1 MKTAASQTDPKL
13 ASLLGL
19 ARSQG
24 GVFSR
29 AQARALGYSWRRLDT
44 LARRWAITPL
54 LDQWFV
60 PSAAKPTHV
69 SIAHALTLRF
79 GSEAVVSGAAAA
91 QWLGAVGEW
100 PERFGVNKPMV
111 YLGDPSHIR
120 TEDTRIIRRT
130 FDGAVLTRDRLRLAD
145 RTTALLDC
153 VDGVSKT
160 NREGLLDLLLQQR
173 WLKRDLVEARVAA
186 RRDSRH
192 GGRSTAAQIQAQRH
206 VTEGTESAAERLLR
220 RTLIGAGLRQ
230 GGRLGWQPN
239 HLVRVPDQGADQGGD
254 GHPHAQGN
262 GHSHAPGN
270 GQSHAPG
277 NGHSHAPGDGAL
289 RLARLDFAWPDC
301 RLAVEVDGRA
311 FHSADQAFESDRDRR
326 NDLEA
331 AGWMVLN
338 VTWKAL
344 RNSPDS
350 VLRRIHAG
358 LRHQRASP

>member
-192 GGRSTAAQIQAQRH
+192 GRRSTAAQIQAQRH

-254 GHPHAQGN
+254 GH
-262 GHSHAPGN
+262 SHAPE
-270 GQSHAPG
+270 
-277 NGHSHAPGDGAL
+277 DGAL